1 MSRLD
6 RIDDWLNHEP
16 CCDHAGADEH
26 GCWDCLNTGH
36 THGSTITF
44 EDAQALV
51 KFAKA
56 VRDATSSGKDIL
68 AHGAEIDTDFP
79 DLVSRLG
86 ASLHELENPS

>member
-6 RIDDWLNHEP
+6 KIDDWLNHEP
-16 CCDHAGADEH
+16 CCDHSGADEH

-56 VRDATSSGKDIL
+56 ARAVIDGDYTMWDDPADAMAG
-68 AHGAEIDTDFP
+68 
-79 DLVSRLG
+79 DLSRALN
-86 ASLHELENPS
+86 ELEQDA